1 MPFSTS
7 EATFS
12 ERKALGCPHGA
23 INPGGSINPAHP
35 CPDSEQAG
43 VPFRENSFTLLL
55 RPEPEVSNVI
65 WIPGCTGA

>member
-23 INPGGSINPAHP
+23 IIRHLEQSRSTP